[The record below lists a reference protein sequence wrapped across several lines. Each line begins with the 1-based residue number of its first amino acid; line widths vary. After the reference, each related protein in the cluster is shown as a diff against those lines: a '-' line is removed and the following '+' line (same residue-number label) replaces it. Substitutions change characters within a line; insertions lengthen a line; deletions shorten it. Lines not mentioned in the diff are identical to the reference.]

1 MGCSFVDAREIRF
14 TLRPVSCAGHYCEPV
29 AIRQVGQL
37 KAVNARCSDALPRQR
52 AKEAGRK
59 KSAARE
65 LARAVQGS
73 DAMKRL
79 FGAIAAF
86 SILLASGGH
95 SLAQGWPNRP
105 IRMVVPYT
113 PGGYTD
119 LMARLVG
126 QKISEALGQPIVF
139 ENKPGANAII
149 GTDVVA
155 KAAPDGYT
163 FGTVIAAHA
172 VNATLNP
179 KLPYDTLKD
188 FSYVSLMSV
197 APLIMIAHPSL
208 PANNVKELVALA
220 KTKPGQLNF
229 ASSGVGAAAHL
240 TMEMFKSRTGIEM
253 QHIPYKGT
261 AGALQ
266 DTVGGQINVMFD
278 IVGPLMPQVRSG
290 NAKAIVVTA
299 KERIPA
305 APDVPTMA
313 EQGVPDFISGTWA
326 GIIAPAGTPRE
337 IVDRVAAEAKKA
349 LADPAMKAKLA
360 EQGIVAVGDGP
371 DEFRVFVTDEIS
383 RWSKVITDAGIKME

>member
-1 MGCSFVDAREIRF
+1 
-14 TLRPVSCAGHYCEPV
+14 
-29 AIRQVGQL
+29 
-37 KAVNARCSDALPRQR
+37 
-52 AKEAGRK
+52 
-59 KSAARE
+59 
-65 LARAVQGS
+65 
-73 DAMKRL
+73 MKRL

-95 SLAQGWPNRP
+95 LLAQGWPNRP

-240 TMEMFKSRTGIEM
+240 TMEMFKSRTGVEM

-326 GIIAPAGTPRE
+326 GIIAPAGTPKE

>member
-1 MGCSFVDAREIRF
+1 MK
-14 TLRPVSCAGHYCEPV
+14 TLFR
-29 AIRQVGQL
+29 
-37 KAVNARCSDALPRQR
+37 
-52 AKEAGRK
+52 
-59 KSAARE
+59 
-65 LARAVQGS
+65 
-73 DAMKRL
+73 
-79 FGAIAAF
+79 AIAALA
-86 SILLASGGH
+86 IVLGCASGA
-95 SLAQGWPNRP
+95 LAQGWPNRP
-105 IRMVVPYT
+105 IRMIVPYT

-126 QKISEALGQPIVF
+126 QKISDALGQPIIF

-208 PANNVKELVALA
+208 PANNVQELIALA
-220 KTKPGQLNF
+220 KAKPGELNF

-240 TMEMFKSRTGIEM
+240 TMEMFKSRTGIDM
-253 QHIPYKGT
+253 LHIPYKGT

-266 DTVGGQINVMFD
+266 DVIGGRINVMFD
-278 IVGPLMPQVRSG
+278 VVGPLMPQVRSG
-290 NAKAIVVTA
+290 LAKSIVVTA

-305 APDVPTMA
+305 ASDVPTMA
-313 EQGVPDFISGTWA
+313 EQGVADFVSGTWA
-326 GIIAPAGTPRE
+326 GIIAPAGTPKE
-337 IVDRVAAEAKKA
+337 IVDRVSAEARKA
-349 LADPAMKAKLA
+349 LADPALKDKLV
-360 EQGIVAVGDGP
+360 EQGIVAVGGTP
-371 DEFRVFVTDEIS
+371 EEFRAFVAEEIGRWRKVF
-383 RWSKVITDAGIKME
+383 TDAAIKMEP

>member
-1 MGCSFVDAREIRF
+1 M
-14 TLRPVSCAGHYCEPV
+14 
-29 AIRQVGQL
+29 
-37 KAVNARCSDALPRQR
+37 
-52 AKEAGRK
+52 
-59 KSAARE
+59 KSA
-65 LARAVQGS
+65 L
-73 DAMKRL
+73 RL
-79 FGAIAAF
+79 FAALGITAALCGGAF
-86 SILLASGGH
+86 
-95 SLAQGWPNRP
+95 AQAWPNKP
-105 IRMVVPYT
+105 IRMIVPYT

-119 LMARLVG
+119 LMARTVG
-126 QKISEALGQPIVF
+126 HKVAEALGVSIIF

-208 PANNVKELVALA
+208 PANNMKELIALA
-220 KTKPGQLNF
+220 KAKPGELNF

-240 TMEMFKSRTGIEM
+240 TMEMFKSRVGIDM

-266 DTVGGQINVMFD
+266 DTVGGRINVMFD
-278 IVGPLMPQVRSG
+278 VVGPLMPQVKAG
-290 NAKAIVVTA
+290 NVKAMGVAA

-305 APDVPTMA
+305 AADVPTMA
-313 EQGVPDFISGTWA
+313 EQGVPDFVSGTWA
-326 GIIAPAGTPRE
+326 GIVAPAGTPKE
-337 IVDRVAAEAKKA
+337 IVDRIAAEARKA
-349 LADPAMKAKLA
+349 LADPATRKLLA
-360 EQGIVAVGDGP
+360 DQGIVAVGNTP
-371 DEFRVFVTDEIS
+371 DEFRAFVAEEIA
-383 RWSKVITDAGIKME
+383 RWAKVIKDANIKMGE

>member
-1 MGCSFVDAREIRF
+1 MSRLVR
-14 TLRPVSCAGHYCEPV
+14 
-29 AIRQVGQL
+29 AI
-37 KAVNARCSDALPRQR
+37 SAL
-52 AKEAGRK
+52 
-59 KSAARE
+59 
-65 LARAVQGS
+65 V
-73 DAMKRL
+73 
-79 FGAIAAF
+79 IV
-86 SILLASGGH
+86 LASASGA
-95 SLAQGWPNRP
+95 LAQNWPNRP

-126 QKISEALGQPIVF
+126 QKISDALGQPVIF

-179 KLPYDTLKD
+179 KLPYDTQKD
-188 FSYVSLMSV
+188 LTYVSLMSS

-208 PANNVKELVALA
+208 PANNIKELIALA
-220 KTKPGQLNF
+220 KAKPGELNF

-240 TMEMFKSRTGIEM
+240 TMEMFKSRTGIDM

-266 DTVGGQINVMFD
+266 DIVGGRINVMFD

-290 NAKAIVVTA
+290 NAKAIAVTA

-313 EQGVPDFISGTWA
+313 EQGVPDFVSGTWA
-326 GIIAPAGTPRE
+326 GIIAPAGLPKE
-337 IVDRVAAEAKKA
+337 IVERVSAEAKKA
-349 LADPAMKAKLA
+349 LADPAMKEKLA
-360 EQGIVAVGDGP
+360 EQGIVAVGSTP
-371 DEFRVFVTDEIS
+371 EEFRVFVDEEIL
-383 RWSKVITDAGIKME
+383 RWRKVITDANIKME

>member
-1 MGCSFVDAREIRF
+1 VK
-14 TLRPVSCAGHYCEPV
+14 TLFRALAALAIVLACAG
-29 AIRQVGQL
+29 
-37 KAVNARCSDALPRQR
+37 
-52 AKEAGRK
+52 
-59 KSAARE
+59 
-65 LARAVQGS
+65 
-73 DAMKRL
+73 
-79 FGAIAAF
+79 GA
-86 SILLASGGH
+86 
-95 SLAQGWPNRP
+95 LAQNWPNRP
-105 IRMVVPYT
+105 IRMIVPYT

-126 QKISEALGQPIVF
+126 QKISDALGQPIIF

-208 PANNVKELVALA
+208 PANNVQELIALA
-220 KTKPGQLNF
+220 KAKPGELNF

-240 TMEMFKSRTGIEM
+240 TMEMFKSRTGIDM
-253 QHIPYKGT
+253 LHIPYKGT

-266 DTVGGQINVMFD
+266 DVIGGRINVMFD
-278 IVGPLMPQVRSG
+278 VVGPLMPQVRSG
-290 NAKAIVVTA
+290 LAKSIVVTA

-305 APDVPTMA
+305 ASDVPTMA
-313 EQGVPDFISGTWA
+313 EQGVPDFVSGTWA
-326 GIIAPAGTPRE
+326 GIIAPAGTPKE
-337 IVDRVAAEAKKA
+337 IVDRVSAEAKKA
-349 LADPAMKAKLA
+349 LADPALKDKLV
-360 EQGIVAVGDGP
+360 EQGIVAVGGTP
-371 DEFRVFVTDEIS
+371 EEFRAFVAEEIG
-383 RWSKVITDAGIKME
+383 RWRKVITDAGIKMEP

>member
-1 MGCSFVDAREIRF
+1 
-14 TLRPVSCAGHYCEPV
+14 
-29 AIRQVGQL
+29 
-37 KAVNARCSDALPRQR
+37 
-52 AKEAGRK
+52 
-59 KSAARE
+59 
-65 LARAVQGS
+65 
-73 DAMKRL
+73 MKRL
-79 FGAIAAF
+79 FGAVAAF
-86 SILLASGGH
+86 SILLASAGH

-188 FSYVSLMSV
+188 FTYVSLMSV

-290 NAKAIVVTA
+290 NAKAVVVTA

-313 EQGVPDFISGTWA
+313 EQGVPDFVSGTWA
-326 GIIAPAGTPRE
+326 GIIAPAGTPKE

-371 DEFRVFVTDEIS
+371 DEFRVFVTDEIA

>member
-1 MGCSFVDAREIRF
+1 MKILFRALAALAIVLG
-14 TLRPVSCAGHYCEPV
+14 CAG
-29 AIRQVGQL
+29 
-37 KAVNARCSDALPRQR
+37 
-52 AKEAGRK
+52 
-59 KSAARE
+59 
-65 LARAVQGS
+65 
-73 DAMKRL
+73 
-79 FGAIAAF
+79 GA
-86 SILLASGGH
+86 
-95 SLAQGWPNRP
+95 LAQGWPNRP
-105 IRMVVPYT
+105 IRMIVPYT

-126 QKISEALGQPIVF
+126 QKISDALGQPIIF

-172 VNATLNP
+172 VNASLNP

-208 PANNVKELVALA
+208 PANNVQELIALA
-220 KTKPGQLNF
+220 KAKPGELNF

-240 TMEMFKSRTGIEM
+240 TMEMFKSRAGIDM

-266 DTVGGQINVMFD
+266 DVIGGRINVMFD
-278 IVGPLMPQVRSG
+278 VVGPLMPQVRSG
-290 NAKAIVVTA
+290 LAKSIVVTA

-305 APDVPTMA
+305 ASDVPTMA
-313 EQGVPDFISGTWA
+313 EQGVPDFVSGTWA
-326 GIIAPAGTPRE
+326 GIIAPAGTPKE
-337 IVDRVAAEAKKA
+337 IVDRISAEAKKA
-349 LADPAMKAKLA
+349 LADPALKDKLV
-360 EQGIVAVGDGP
+360 EQGIVAVGSTP
-371 DEFRVFVTDEIS
+371 EEFRSFVAEEIA
-383 RWSKVITDAGIKME
+383 RWGKVITDAGIKME

>member
-1 MGCSFVDAREIRF
+1 MKYLFR
-14 TLRPVSCAGHYCEPV
+14 
-29 AIRQVGQL
+29 
-37 KAVNARCSDALPRQR
+37 AL
-52 AKEAGRK
+52 
-59 KSAARE
+59 
-65 LARAVQGS
+65 
-73 DAMKRL
+73 
-79 FGAIAAF
+79 AAF
-86 SILLASGGH
+86 SILLASAGH

-179 KLPYDTLKD
+179 KLPYDTLRD
-188 FSYVSLMSV
+188 LSYVSLMSV

-208 PANNVKELVALA
+208 PASNVKELVALA
-220 KTKPGQLNF
+220 KAKPGELNF

-240 TMEMFKSRTGIEM
+240 TMEMFKSRMGIDM
-253 QHIPYKGT
+253 VHIPSKGT

-266 DTVGGQINVMFD
+266 DTVGGRINVMFD
-278 IVGPLMPQVRSG
+278 VVGPLMPQVKAG
-290 NAKAIVVTA
+290 NAKALVVTA
-299 KERIPA
+299 NERIPA

-326 GIIAPAGTPRE
+326 GIIAPAGTPKE

-349 LADPAMKAKLA
+349 LADPAMKDKLA
-360 EQGIVAVGDGP
+360 EQGIVAVGGTP
-371 DEFRVFVTDEIS
+371 EEFRAFVAEEIS
-383 RWSKVITDAGIKME
+383 RWSKVITDAG

>member
-1 MGCSFVDAREIRF
+1 VK
-14 TLRPVSCAGHYCEPV
+14 TLFR
-29 AIRQVGQL
+29 
-37 KAVNARCSDALPRQR
+37 
-52 AKEAGRK
+52 
-59 KSAARE
+59 
-65 LARAVQGS
+65 
-73 DAMKRL
+73 
-79 FGAIAAF
+79 AIAA
-86 SILLASGGH
+86 LAIVLTGAGGA
-95 SLAQGWPNRP
+95 LAQGWPNRP
-105 IRMVVPYT
+105 IRMIVPYT

-126 QKISEALGQPIVF
+126 QKLSEALGQPIIF

-208 PANNVKELVALA
+208 PANNVQELIELA
-220 KTKPGQLNF
+220 KAKPGELNF

-240 TMEMFKSRTGIEM
+240 TMEMFKSRTGIDM
-253 QHIPYKGT
+253 LHIPYKGT

-266 DTVGGQINVMFD
+266 DVIGGRINVMFD
-278 IVGPLMPQVRSG
+278 VVGPLMPQVRSG
-290 NAKAIVVTA
+290 LAKAIVVTA

-305 APDVPTMA
+305 ASDVPTMA
-313 EQGVPDFISGTWA
+313 EQGVPDFVSGTWA
-326 GIIAPAGTPRE
+326 GLIAPAGTPKE
-337 IVDRVAAEAKKA
+337 IVDRVSAEAKKA
-349 LADPAMKAKLA
+349 LADPALKDKLV
-360 EQGIVAVGDGP
+360 EQGIVAVGGTP
-371 DEFRVFVTDEIS
+371 EEFRAFVAEEIV
-383 RWSKVITDAGIKME
+383 RWRKVITDAGIKMEP

>member
-1 MGCSFVDAREIRF
+1 VK
-14 TLRPVSCAGHYCEPV
+14 TLFR
-29 AIRQVGQL
+29 
-37 KAVNARCSDALPRQR
+37 
-52 AKEAGRK
+52 
-59 KSAARE
+59 
-65 LARAVQGS
+65 
-73 DAMKRL
+73 
-79 FGAIAAF
+79 AIAALA
-86 SILLASGGH
+86 IVLAGASGA
-95 SLAQGWPNRP
+95 LAQGWPNRP
-105 IRMVVPYT
+105 IRMIVPYT

-126 QKISEALGQPIVF
+126 QKISDALGQPIIF

-208 PANNVKELVALA
+208 PANNLQELIALA
-220 KTKPGQLNF
+220 KAKPGELNF

-240 TMEMFKSRTGIEM
+240 TMEMFKSRTGIDM
-253 QHIPYKGT
+253 LHIPYKGT

-266 DTVGGQINVMFD
+266 DVIGGRINVMFD
-278 IVGPLMPQVRSG
+278 VVGPLMPQVRSG
-290 NAKAIVVTA
+290 LAKAIVVTA

-305 APDVPTMA
+305 ASDVPTMA
-313 EQGVPDFISGTWA
+313 EQGVPDFVSGTWA
-326 GIIAPAGTPRE
+326 GIIAPAGTPKE
-337 IVDRVAAEAKKA
+337 IVDRVFAEAKKA
-349 LADPAMKAKLA
+349 LADPALKDKLV
-360 EQGIVAVGDGP
+360 EQGIVAVGSSP
-371 DEFRVFVTDEIS
+371 EEFRSFVADDIV
-383 RWSKVITDAGIKME
+383 RWRKVITDAGIKME

>member
-1 MGCSFVDAREIRF
+1 MKYFIRALAAVAIVL
-14 TLRPVSCAGHYCEPV
+14 TCAGG
-29 AIRQVGQL
+29 A
-37 KAVNARCSDALPRQR
+37 
-52 AKEAGRK
+52 
-59 KSAARE
+59 SA
-65 LARAVQGS
+65 QT
-73 DAMKRL
+73 
-79 FGAIAAF
+79 
-86 SILLASGGH
+86 
-95 SLAQGWPNRP
+95 WPTRS

-155 KAAPDGYT
+155 KSAPDGYT

-179 KLPYDTLKD
+179 KLPYDTMKD
-188 FSYVSLMSV
+188 FTYVSLMSV
-197 APLIMIAHPSL
+197 APLIMIAHPSV
-208 PANNVKELVALA
+208 PANNLKELIALA
-220 KTKPGQLNF
+220 KAKPGELNF
-229 ASSGVGAAAHL
+229 ASSGIGAAAHL
-240 TMEMFKSRTGIEM
+240 TMEMFKSRAGINM

-278 IVGPLMPQVRSG
+278 IIGPLMPQVRSG
-290 NAKAIVVTA
+290 NVKALVVTA
-299 KERIPA
+299 KERVPA
-305 APDVPTMA
+305 AADVPTMA
-313 EQGVPDFISGTWA
+313 EQGVPDFVSGTWA
-326 GIIAPAGTPRE
+326 GIIAPAGTPKE

-360 EQGIVAVGDGP
+360 EQGIVAVGGTP
-371 DEFRVFVTDEIS
+371 DEFRAFVAEEIAN
-383 RWSKVITDAGIKME
+383 WKKVITDANIKME

>member
-1 MGCSFVDAREIRF
+1 VK
-14 TLRPVSCAGHYCEPV
+14 V
-29 AIRQVGQL
+29 
-37 KAVNARCSDALPRQR
+37 
-52 AKEAGRK
+52 
-59 KSAARE
+59 
-65 LARAVQGS
+65 
-73 DAMKRL
+73 L
-79 FGAIAAF
+79 FRAIAALA
-86 SILLASGGH
+86 ILLGCASGA
-95 SLAQGWPNRP
+95 LAQGWPSRS
-105 IRMVVPYT
+105 IRMIVPYT

-126 QKISEALGQPIVF
+126 QKIADALGQTIVF

-208 PANNVKELVALA
+208 PANNVQELIALA
-220 KTKPGQLNF
+220 KAKPGELNF

-240 TMEMFKSRTGIEM
+240 TMEMFKSRTGIDM

-266 DTVGGQINVMFD
+266 DVIGGRINVMFD
-278 IVGPLMPQVRSG
+278 VVGPLMPQVRSG
-290 NAKAIVVTA
+290 LAKSIVVTA

-305 APDVPTMA
+305 ASDVPTMA
-313 EQGVPDFISGTWA
+313 EQGVPDFVSGTWA
-326 GIIAPAGTPRE
+326 GIIAPAGTPKE
-337 IVDRVAAEAKKA
+337 IVDRVSAEAKKA
-349 LADPAMKAKLA
+349 LADPALQAKLV
-360 EQGIVAVGDGP
+360 EQGIVAVGGTP
-371 DEFRVFVTDEIS
+371 EEFRSFVAEEIA
-383 RWSKVITDAGIKME
+383 RWGKVITDAGIKME

>member
-1 MGCSFVDAREIRF
+1 MKFLFRALAALAVVLTCS
-14 TLRPVSCAGHYCEPV
+14 S
-29 AIRQVGQL
+29 
-37 KAVNARCSDALPRQR
+37 
-52 AKEAGRK
+52 
-59 KSAARE
+59 
-65 LARAVQGS
+65 
-73 DAMKRL
+73 
-79 FGAIAAF
+79 GA
-86 SILLASGGH
+86 
-95 SLAQGWPNRP
+95 LAQGWPNRP
-105 IRMVVPYT
+105 IRMIVPYT

-126 QKISEALGQPIVF
+126 QKISDALGQPIIF

-208 PANNVKELVALA
+208 PANNVQELIALA
-220 KTKPGQLNF
+220 KAKPGELNF

-240 TMEMFKSRTGIEM
+240 TMEMFKSRTGIDM
-253 QHIPYKGT
+253 LHIPYKGT

-266 DTVGGQINVMFD
+266 DVIGGRINVMFD
-278 IVGPLMPQVRSG
+278 VVGPLMPQVRSG
-290 NAKAIVVTA
+290 LAKSIVVTA

-305 APDVPTMA
+305 ASDVPTMA
-313 EQGVPDFISGTWA
+313 EQGVPDFVSGTWA
-326 GIIAPAGTPRE
+326 GIIAPAGTPKE
-337 IVDRVAAEAKKA
+337 IVERVSAEAKKA
-349 LADPAMKAKLA
+349 LADPALKDKLV
-360 EQGIVAVGDGP
+360 EQGIVAVGGTP
-371 DEFRVFVTDEIS
+371 EEFRSFVADEIV
-383 RWSKVITDAGIKME
+383 RWRKVITDAGIKMEP

>member
-1 MGCSFVDAREIRF
+1 MKHLFRALAALAIVLG
-14 TLRPVSCAGHYCEPV
+14 CAG
-29 AIRQVGQL
+29 
-37 KAVNARCSDALPRQR
+37 
-52 AKEAGRK
+52 
-59 KSAARE
+59 
-65 LARAVQGS
+65 
-73 DAMKRL
+73 
-79 FGAIAAF
+79 GA
-86 SILLASGGH
+86 S
-95 SLAQGWPNRP
+95 AQGWPNRP
-105 IRMVVPYT
+105 IRMIVPYT

-126 QKISEALGQPIVF
+126 QKISDALGQPIIF

-208 PANNVKELVALA
+208 PANNVQELIALA
-220 KTKPGQLNF
+220 KAKPGELNF

-240 TMEMFKSRTGIEM
+240 TMEMFKSRTGIDM

-266 DTVGGQINVMFD
+266 DVIGGRINVMFD
-278 IVGPLMPQVRSG
+278 VVGPLMPQVRSG
-290 NAKAIVVTA
+290 LAKSIVVTA

-305 APDVPTMA
+305 AADVPTMA
-313 EQGVPDFISGTWA
+313 EQGVPDFVSGTWA
-326 GIIAPAGTPRE
+326 GIIAPAGTPKE
-337 IVDRVAAEAKKA
+337 IVDRVSAEARKA
-349 LADPAMKAKLA
+349 LADPALKEKLV
-360 EQGIVAVGDGP
+360 EQGIVAVGSTP
-371 DEFRVFVTDEIS
+371 EEFRSFVGEEIA
-383 RWSKVITDAGIKME
+383 RWRKVITDAGIKME